1 MTAGWGVRTV
11 RAAVFAVVC
20 VLLAALGHVLMS
32 GAPVAWWT
40 MAAGTV
46 ATGGAGWCLAGRERG
61 LPLIV
66 SVVVVTQGLLHW
78 SFSLAGSMAA
88 GSVASG
94 PGTGAAHMSS
104 MDAMDVM
111 GAMGAAHMSA
121 THMSAT
127 HMSATDMSATD
138 MSATD
143 MSATDMGSMSSMGH
157 MGSGHMA
164 VDHMGA
170 GHMGAG
176 HMGSDAMSQSAHAM
190 DGTSSLGMLAAHLLA
205 ALLCGLWLAYGERAA
220 FRILR
225 AVAGRLVAPLRLLLA
240 LPTPPHRPRVRA
252 RRGSSDRS
260 PRRLLLVHAITSR
273 GPPVGSAA
281 S

>member
-94 PGTGAAHMSS
+94 PGTGAAHMS
-104 MDAMDVM
+104 
-111 GAMGAAHMSA
+111 
-121 THMSAT
+121 
-127 HMSATDMSATD
+127 
-138 MSATD
+138 
-143 MSATDMGSMSSMGH
+143 ATDMGSMSSM
-157 MGSGHMA
+157 
-164 VDHMGA
+164 